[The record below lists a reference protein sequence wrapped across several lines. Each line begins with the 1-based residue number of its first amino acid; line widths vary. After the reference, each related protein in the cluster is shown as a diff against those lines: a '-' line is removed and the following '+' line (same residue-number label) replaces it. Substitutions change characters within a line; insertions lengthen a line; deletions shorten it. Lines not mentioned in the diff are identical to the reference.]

1 MEAHSAN
8 ILRKSGRGASREGG
22 ICSGRCGAGGRMGAG
37 AACADGLPMVGRSE
51 FSGNGL
57 RWSVGR
63 RPRKRMCGI
72 SGGAAVGWRTEG
84 SGRCVVGAG
93 RVLKCRASGV
103 VPRTG
108 GAGSSGSRAGVG
120 PVRAGADR
128 WARRGPAWT
137 LCSGEAGMEPLPFP
151 NGAGRI
157 PRTEPLFRRGASLPA
172 GPASGRCG
180 PLGATRVGVDPL
192 FRRGR
197 SHLRTGRCRFRTGR
211 SHPPDA
217 RPPIFARSALR
228 KGPDAPFS
236 DSFCPFLQRPAAP
249 EPTPFA
255 NPRFRRSGKAK
266 KLFFYF
272 YFIIKDVSLCSQNN
286 T

>member
-8 ILRKSGRGASREGG
+8 ILRKSGRGASREGFSMFGPRG
-22 ICSGRCGAGGRMGAG
+22 IPCG
-37 AACADGLPMVGRSE
+37 
-51 FSGNGL
+51 
-57 RWSVGR
+57 
-63 RPRKRMCGI
+63 
-72 SGGAAVGWRTEG
+72 
-84 SGRCVVGAG
+84 
-93 RVLKCRASGV
+93 GV
-103 VPRTG
+103 Y
-108 GAGSSGSRAGVG
+108 
-120 PVRAGADR
+120 VR
-128 WARRGPAWT
+128 
-137 LCSGEAGMEPLPFP
+137 
-151 NGAGRI
+151 AGRI
-157 PRTEPLFRRGASLPA
+157 PVRSPCSGVDSLFRRG
-172 GPASGRCG
+172 RH
-180 PLGATRVGVDPL
+180 GAAAVSE
-192 FRRGR
+192 RGR
-197 SHLRTGRCRFRTGR
+197 SHLRTDRCRFRTGR

>member
-1 MEAHSAN
+1 MFGPV
-8 ILRKSGRGASREGG
+8 RGRWKDG
-22 ICSGRCGAGGRMGAG
+22 CRCGLRGWPPDGGAQRVFRER
-37 AACADGLPMVGRSE
+37 AAVECRAPAAEADVRH
-51 FSGNGL
+51 L
-57 RWSVGR
+57 R
-63 RPRKRMCGI
+63 
-72 SGGAAVGWRTEG
+72 GGAAVGWRTEG

-93 RVLKCRASGV
+93 RVLECRASGV

-120 PVRAGADR
+120 PV
-128 WARRGPAWT
+128 
-137 LCSGEAGMEPLPFP
+137 
-151 NGAGRI
+151 
-157 PRTEPLFRRGASLPA
+157 
-172 GPASGRCG
+172 SGRCG
-180 PLGATRVGVDPL
+180 PLGAARAGVDSL

-197 SHLRTGRCRFRTGR
+197 HGAAAVPERGRSHPPDGAPVPAWSLSSGGPGIGSVRTVGSDEGRRGPSVPAGQAWSRRRFRTGR

>member
-22 ICSGRCGAGGRMGAG
+22 YVRAGAGQVEGWVPVRPARMASRWWGAASFPGTGCGGVSGAG
-37 AACADGLPMVGRSE
+37 RGSGCAASP
-51 FSGNGL
+51 
-57 RWSVGR
+57 
-63 RPRKRMCGI
+63 
-72 SGGAAVGWRTEG
+72 GGAAVGWRTEG

-93 RVLKCRASGV
+93 RVLECRASGV

-197 SHLRTGRCRFRTGR
+197 HGAAAVSGRAGRFPRTQGLPSSRAAPSGGGPMLRFRTLFVLFC
-211 SHPPDA
+211 SVPPRRNRRRLQIRGFAA
-217 RPPIFARSALR
+217 REKRKSCFFIFTL
-228 KGPDAPFS
+228 
-236 DSFCPFLQRPAAP
+236 
-249 EPTPFA
+249 
-255 NPRFRRSGKAK
+255 
-266 KLFFYF
+266 
-272 YFIIKDVSLCSQNN
+272 
-286 T
+286 

>member
-1 MEAHSAN
+1 M
-8 ILRKSGRGASREGG
+8 
-22 ICSGRCGAGGRMGAG
+22 
-37 AACADGLPMVGRSE
+37 
-51 FSGNGL
+51 F
-57 RWSVGR
+57 
-63 RPRKRMCGI
+63 
-72 SGGAAVGWRTEG
+72 
-84 SGRCVVGAG
+84 
-93 RVLKCRASGV
+93 
-103 VPRTG
+103 
-108 GAGSSGSRAGVG
+108 G
-120 PVRAGADR
+120 PVRGRWKDGCRCGLRGWPPDGGAQRVFRERAAVECRAPAAEADVRHLRGGGCRVADRGLGPVCSWSRQGVGMSGVGRCAADRRCRVVGQQGGCRAGA
-128 WARRGPAWT
+128 
-137 LCSGEAGMEPLPFP
+137 
-151 NGAGRI
+151 
-157 PRTEPLFRRGASLPA
+157 
-172 GPASGRCG
+172 GRCG
-180 PLGATRVGVDPL
+180 PLGAARAGVDSL

-197 SHLRTGRCRFRTGR
+197 HGAAAVSERGRSHPRAEPVFRRGPSVPAGQAWSRRRFRTGR

>member
-8 ILRKSGRGASREGG
+8 ILRKSGCGASREGG
-22 ICSGRCGAGGRMGAG
+22 YVRAGAGQVEGWVPVRPARMASRWWGAASFPGTGCGGVSGAG
-37 AACADGLPMVGRSE
+37 RGSGCAASP
-51 FSGNGL
+51 
-57 RWSVGR
+57 
-63 RPRKRMCGI
+63 
-72 SGGAAVGWRTEG
+72 GGAAVGWRTEG

-93 RVLKCRASGV
+93 RVLECRASGV

-108 GAGSSGSRAGVG
+108 GVGSSGSRAGVG

-197 SHLRTGRCRFRTGR
+197 HGAAAVSGRAGRFPRTQGLPSSRAAPSGRGPMLRFRTLFVLFC
-211 SHPPDA
+211 SVPPRRNRRRLQIRGFAA
-217 RPPIFARSALR
+217 REKRKSCFFIFTL
-228 KGPDAPFS
+228 
-236 DSFCPFLQRPAAP
+236 
-249 EPTPFA
+249 
-255 NPRFRRSGKAK
+255 
-266 KLFFYF
+266 
-272 YFIIKDVSLCSQNN
+272 
-286 T
+286 

>member
-1 MEAHSAN
+1 MFGPV
-8 ILRKSGRGASREGG
+8 RGRWKDG
-22 ICSGRCGAGGRMGAG
+22 CRCGLRGWPPDGGAQRVFRER
-37 AACADGLPMVGRSE
+37 AAVECRAPAAEADVRH
-51 FSGNGL
+51 L
-57 RWSVGR
+57 R
-63 RPRKRMCGI
+63 
-72 SGGAAVGWRTEG
+72 GAAVGWRTEG

-93 RVLKCRASGV
+93 RVLECRASGV

-157 PRTEPLFRRGASLPA
+157 PRTEPLFRRGPSVPA
-172 GPASGRCG
+172 GQAWS
-180 PLGATRVGVDPL
+180 
-192 FRRGR
+192 RR
-197 SHLRTGRCRFRTGR
+197 RFRTGR

>member
-1 MEAHSAN
+1 MFGPV
-8 ILRKSGRGASREGG
+8 RGRWKDG
-22 ICSGRCGAGGRMGAG
+22 CRCGLRGWPPDGGAQRVFRER
-37 AACADGLPMVGRSE
+37 AAVECRAPAAEADVRH
-51 FSGNGL
+51 L
-57 RWSVGR
+57 R
-63 RPRKRMCGI
+63 
-72 SGGAAVGWRTEG
+72 GAAVGWRTEG

-197 SHLRTGRCRFRTGR
+197 HGAAAVSGRAGRFPRTQGLPSSRAAPSGRGPMLRFRTLFVLFC
-211 SHPPDA
+211 SVPPRRNRRRLQIRGFAA
-217 RPPIFARSALR
+217 REKRKSCFFIFTL
-228 KGPDAPFS
+228 
-236 DSFCPFLQRPAAP
+236 
-249 EPTPFA
+249 
-255 NPRFRRSGKAK
+255 
-266 KLFFYF
+266 
-272 YFIIKDVSLCSQNN
+272 
-286 T
+286 

>member
-1 MEAHSAN
+1 MFGPV
-8 ILRKSGRGASREGG
+8 RGRWKDG
-22 ICSGRCGAGGRMGAG
+22 CRCGLRGWPPDGGAQRVFRER
-37 AACADGLPMVGRSE
+37 AAVECRAPTAEADVRH
-51 FSGNGL
+51 L
-57 RWSVGR
+57 R
-63 RPRKRMCGI
+63 
-72 SGGAAVGWRTEG
+72 GGAAVGWRTEG

-93 RVLKCRASGV
+93 RVLECRASGV

-197 SHLRTGRCRFRTGR
+197 HGAAAVSGRAGRIPRT
-211 SHPPDA
+211 
-217 RPPIFARSALR
+217 
-228 KGPDAPFS
+228 
-236 DSFCPFLQRPAAP
+236 
-249 EPTPFA
+249 
-255 NPRFRRSGKAK
+255 
-266 KLFFYF
+266 
-272 YFIIKDVSLCSQNN
+272 
-286 T
+286 

>member
-1 MEAHSAN
+1 MFGPV
-8 ILRKSGRGASREGG
+8 RGRWKDG
-22 ICSGRCGAGGRMGAG
+22 CRCGLRGWPPDGGAQRVFRER
-37 AACADGLPMVGRSE
+37 AAVECRAPAAEADVRH
-51 FSGNGL
+51 L
-57 RWSVGR
+57 R
-63 RPRKRMCGI
+63 
-72 SGGAAVGWRTEG
+72 GGAAVGWRTEG

-93 RVLKCRASGV
+93 RVLECRASGV

-120 PVRAGADR
+120 PV
-128 WARRGPAWT
+128 
-137 LCSGEAGMEPLPFP
+137 
-151 NGAGRI
+151 
-157 PRTEPLFRRGASLPA
+157 
-172 GPASGRCG
+172 SGRCG
-180 PLGATRVGVDPL
+180 PLGAARAGVDSL

-197 SHLRTGRCRFRTGR
+197 HGAAAVPERGR